1 MKKTLIML
9 TTATATTT
17 SVAATLAVG
26 VVAASI
32 SSQLGFD
39 PWPWIL
45 AAIGGGIMRAKMA
58 PTTKI
63 DGAANG
69 MISIILGG
77 GAAPYAHYQIFG
89 DQKTT
94 IPVWVIA
101 FVIAL
106 IWPWLAK
113 LGKKYLEKKADE
125 RS

>member
-1 MKKTLIML
+1 ML

-17 SVAATLAVG
+17 SVAATLAAG

-32 SSQLGFD
+32 SNQLGFD
-39 PWPWIL
+39 PWPWVW
-45 AAIGGGIMRAKMA
+45 AAVGGGVMRVKMK
-58 PTTKI
+58 PTTKL

-69 MISIILGG
+69 MISIVLGG
-77 GAAPYAHYQIFG
+77 GVAPWAHTMVFKGQE
-89 DQKTT
+89 TT
-94 IPVWVIA
+94 IPIYVVA

-113 LGKKYLEKKADE
+113 LGKNYLEKKADE